1 MLILIYSLPF
11 IIAVL
16 LLIFFRKQVT
26 WFEYI
31 GLIVLSILFT
41 LMFKSI
47 FISINESDTEYWGS
61 YMTKIRHYDDWD
73 EWVHR
78 TCTRQV
84 LKGYDKDG
92 KPEYEEE
99 EYDYIDVEMSD
110 GQTVAL
116 FIIILLLD
124 IGLSI
129 FLIGNEFINENIYK
143 SDGNFKWSLSIE
155 DYERLLEKI
164 NDKLTPLVDTFKK
177 IRYYV

>member
-1 MLILIYSLPF
+1 MEQNIKLWK
-11 IIAVL
+11 
-16 LLIFFRKQVT
+16 RK
-26 WFEYI
+26 E
-31 GLIVLSILFT
+31 
-41 LMFKSI
+41 FKD
-47 FISINESDTEYWGS
+47 F
-61 YMTKIRHYDDWD
+61 
-73 EWVHR
+73 
-78 TCTRQV
+78 
-84 LKGYDKDG
+84 
-92 KPEYEEE
+92 
-99 EYDYIDVEMSD
+99 DYIDVEISD